1 MAADSSSTETY
12 YNAQGLAQYA
22 TDRHAIG
29 QAVKRLNEL

>member
-1 MAADSSSTETY
+1 MAADSTSTETY

-29 QAVKRLNEL
+29 QAVKRPSEL